1 MKAKER
7 RGNPPADT
15 SRHKEAV
22 TLGNVIANQEVH
34 VELNGNREALV
45 DGCRGIVEY
54 NDSTERL
61 NITGGQLRFSGRSLQ
76 IACMTEDSMILR
88 GYILSVEYCS

>member
-1 MKAKER
+1 M
-7 RGNPPADT
+7 
-15 SRHKEAV
+15 
-22 TLGNVIANQEVH
+22 
-34 VELNGNREALV
+34 

-54 NDSTERL
+54 NDSTVRL